1 MKKFASVLV
10 QLKTLALEKIEQ
22 KLESKRL
29 ELQQNEREVLDK
41 QAQLSAFK
49 NPELGGMSLFLQTQQ
64 LKSALRLEIEYYQ
77 QEGENLNKDLKVLE
91 KDYFL
96 ANQELEKAKII
107 LEKEKQKEKEIVEK
121 KEQTLLD
128 ENAMILHWQK
138 GGLACVKSC

>member
-10 QLKTLALEKIEQ
+10 QLKTLALEKIER

-29 ELQQNEREVLDK
+29 ELQQKEREVLDK
-41 QAQLSAFK
+41 QTQLSAFK

-64 LKSALRLEIEYYQ
+64 LKSALRMEIEYYQ
-77 QEGENLNKDLKVLE
+77 QEGENLTKDLKILE
-91 KDYFL
+91 KEYLL

-121 KEQTLLD
+121 KEQALLD

-138 GGLACVKSC
+138 EGLHA

>member
-49 NPELGGMSLFLQTQQ
+49 NPELGGMSLFLQIQQ
-64 LKSALRLEIEYYQ
+64 LKSALRMEIEYYQ
-77 QEGENLNKDLKVLE
+77 QEGENLTKDLKVLE
-91 KDYFL
+91 KDYLL

-107 LEKEKQKEKEIVEK
+107 LENEKQKEKEIVEK
-121 KEQTLLD
+121 KEQALLD

-138 GGLACVKSC
+138 GGLHA

>member
-29 ELQQNEREVLDK
+29 ELQQNEREILDK

-64 LKSALRLEIEYYQ
+64 LKSALRMEIEYYQ
-77 QEGENLNKDLKVLE
+77 QEGKNLTKDLKILE

-107 LEKEKQKEKEIVEK
+107 LENEKQKEQKILEK
-121 KEQTLLD
+121 KEQALLD

-138 GGLACVKSC
+138 EGLHA

>member
-29 ELQQNEREVLDK
+29 ELQQKEREVLDK

-64 LKSALRLEIEYYQ
+64 LKSALRMEIEYYQ
-77 QEGENLNKDLKVLE
+77 QESENLTKDLKILE
-91 KDYFL
+91 KDYLL

-107 LEKEKQKEKEIVEK
+107 LEKEKQKEKEVLEK
-121 KEQTLLD
+121 KRASSFGRKRHDFTL
-128 ENAMILHWQK
+128 AK
-138 GGLACVKSC
+138 RGLACVKSC

>member
-29 ELQQNEREVLDK
+29 KLQQNEREVLDK

-64 LKSALRLEIEYYQ
+64 LKSALRMEIEYYQ
-77 QEGENLNKDLKVLE
+77 QESENLTKDLKVLE
-91 KDYFL
+91 KDYLL

-107 LEKEKQKEKEIVEK
+107 LENEKQKEKEIVEK
-121 KEQTLLD
+121 KEQALLD

-138 GGLACVKSC
+138 GGLHA

>member
-29 ELQQNEREVLDK
+29 KLRQNEREILDK

-64 LKSALRLEIEYYQ
+64 LKSALRMEIEYYQ
-77 QEGENLNKDLKVLE
+77 QESENLNKDLKILE
-91 KDYFL
+91 KEYLL

-107 LEKEKQKEKEIVEK
+107 LENEKQKEKEIVEK
-121 KEQTLLD
+121 KEQALLD

-138 GGLACVKSC
+138 EGLHA

>member
-29 ELQQNEREVLDK
+29 ELQQNEREVLEK

-64 LKSALRLEIEYYQ
+64 LKSALRMEIEYYQ
-77 QEGENLNKDLKVLE
+77 QEGENLNKDLKILE
-91 KDYFL
+91 KEYLL

-107 LEKEKQKEKEIVEK
+107 LENEKQKEKEILEK
-121 KEQTLLD
+121 KEQALLD

-138 GGLACVKSC
+138 EGLHA

>member
-29 ELQQNEREVLDK
+29 EWQQKEREVLDK

-64 LKSALRLEIEYYQ
+64 LKSALRMEIEYYQ
-77 QEGENLNKDLKVLE
+77 QESENLNKDLKILE
-91 KDYFL
+91 KECLL

-107 LEKEKQKEKEIVEK
+107 LENEKRKEKEILEK
-121 KEQTLLD
+121 KEQALLD

-138 GGLACVKSC
+138 EGLHA

>member
-29 ELQQNEREVLDK
+29 ELQQNEREILDK

-64 LKSALRLEIEYYQ
+64 LKSALRMEIEYYQ
-77 QEGENLNKDLKVLE
+77 QEGEDLNKDLKILE
-91 KDYFL
+91 KDYLL

-107 LEKEKQKEKEIVEK
+107 LENEKQKEKEILEK
-121 KEQTLLD
+121 KEQALLD

-138 GGLACVKSC
+138 GGLHA

>member
-29 ELQQNEREVLDK
+29 ELQQKEREILDK

-64 LKSALRLEIEYYQ
+64 LKSTLRMEIEYYQ
-77 QEGENLNKDLKVLE
+77 QEGENLIKDLKILE
-91 KDYFL
+91 KEYLL

-107 LEKEKQKEKEIVEK
+107 LENEKRKEKEILEK
-121 KEQTLLD
+121 KEQVLLD

-138 GGLACVKSC
+138 EGLHA

>member
-41 QAQLSAFK
+41 QAQLNAFK
-49 NPELGGMSLFLQTQQ
+49 NPELGGMSLFLQIQQ
-64 LKSALRLEIEYYQ
+64 LKSALRMEIEYYQ
-77 QEGENLNKDLKVLE
+77 QESENLNKDLKILE
-91 KDYFL
+91 KDYLL

-107 LEKEKQKEKEIVEK
+107 LEKEKQKEQKILEK
-121 KEQTLLD
+121 KSRLF
-128 ENAMILHWQK
+128 
-138 GGLACVKSC
+138 

>member
-1 MKKFASVLV
+1 MKKFASVWV

-29 ELQQNEREVLDK
+29 ELQQNEREILDK
-41 QAQLSAFK
+41 QAQMSAFK

-64 LKSALRLEIEYYQ
+64 LKSALRMEIEYYQ
-77 QEGENLNKDLKVLE
+77 QEGENLNKDLKILE
-91 KDYFL
+91 KEYLL

-107 LEKEKQKEKEIVEK
+107 LENEKRKEKEILEK
-121 KEQTLLD
+121 KEQALLD

-138 GGLACVKSC
+138 EGLHA

>member
-29 ELQQNEREVLDK
+29 ELRQNEREILDK

-64 LKSALRLEIEYYQ
+64 LKSALRTEIEYYQ
-77 QEGENLNKDLKVLE
+77 QESENLTKDLKILE
-91 KDYFL
+91 KDYLL

-107 LEKEKQKEKEIVEK
+107 LENEKQKEKEILEK
-121 KEQTLLD
+121 KEQALLD

-138 GGLACVKSC
+138 EGLHA

>member
-29 ELQQNEREVLDK
+29 ELQQNQREVLDK

-64 LKSALRLEIEYYQ
+64 LKSALRMEIEYYQ
-77 QEGENLNKDLKVLE
+77 QEGENLNKDLKILE
-91 KDYFL
+91 KDYLL

-107 LEKEKQKEKEIVEK
+107 LENEKQKEKEIVEK
-121 KEQTLLD
+121 KEQALLD

-138 GGLACVKSC
+138 EGLHA

>member
-29 ELQQNEREVLDK
+29 ELQQKEREVLDK
-41 QAQLSAFK
+41 QAQLSTFK

-64 LKSALRLEIEYYQ
+64 LKSALRMEIEYYQ
-77 QEGENLNKDLKVLE
+77 QEGENLTKDLKILE
-91 KDYFL
+91 KEYLL

-107 LEKEKQKEKEIVEK
+107 LEKEKQKEQEIVEK
-121 KEQTLLD
+121 KEQALLD

-138 GGLACVKSC
+138 EGLHA

>member
-49 NPELGGMSLFLQTQQ
+49 NPELGGMSLFLQIQQ
-64 LKSALRLEIEYYQ
+64 LKSALRMEIEYYQ

-91 KDYFL
+91 KDYLL

-107 LEKEKQKEKEIVEK
+107 LENEKQKEKEILEK
-121 KEQTLLD
+121 KEQALLD

-138 GGLACVKSC
+138 EGLHA

>member
-29 ELQQNEREVLDK
+29 EWRQNEREILDK

-49 NPELGGMSLFLQTQQ
+49 NPKLGGMSLFLQTQQ
-64 LKSALRLEIEYYQ
+64 LKSTLRMEIECYQ
-77 QEGENLNKDLKVLE
+77 QESENLIKDLKILE
-91 KDYFL
+91 KEYLL

-107 LEKEKQKEKEIVEK
+107 LENEKRKEKEILEK
-121 KEQTLLD
+121 KEQALLD

-138 GGLACVKSC
+138 EGLHA

>member
-41 QAQLSAFK
+41 QTQLSAFK

-64 LKSALRLEIEYYQ
+64 LKSALRMEIEYYQ
-77 QEGENLNKDLKVLE
+77 QEGEILHESLKMLE
-91 KDYFL
+91 KDYLL

-107 LEKEKQKEKEIVEK
+107 LENEKQKEKEIVEK
-121 KEQTLLD
+121 KEQALLD

-138 GGLACVKSC
+138 GGLHA

>member
-1 MKKFASVLV
+1 MKKFASILV
-10 QLKTLALEKIEQ
+10 QLKILALEKIEQ

-29 ELQQNEREVLDK
+29 EWQQNEREILDK

-64 LKSALRLEIEYYQ
+64 LKSAIRMEIEYYQ
-77 QEGENLNKDLKVLE
+77 QESENLNKDLKILE
-91 KDYFL
+91 KEYLL

-107 LEKEKQKEKEIVEK
+107 LENEKRKEKEILEK
-121 KEQTLLD
+121 KEQALLD

-138 GGLACVKSC
+138 EGLHA

>member
-10 QLKTLALEKIEQ
+10 QLKTLALEKIER

-29 ELQQNEREVLDK
+29 ELRQNEREVLDK

-49 NPELGGMSLFLQTQQ
+49 NPELGGMSLFLQIQQ
-64 LKSALRLEIEYYQ
+64 LKSALRMEIEYCQ
-77 QEGENLNKDLKVLE
+77 QEGENLTKDLKVLE
-91 KDYFL
+91 KDYLL

-107 LEKEKQKEKEIVEK
+107 LENEKQKEKEILEK
-121 KEQTLLD
+121 KEQALLD

-138 GGLACVKSC
+138 GGLHA

>member
-29 ELQQNEREVLDK
+29 KLRQNQREILDK

-64 LKSALRLEIEYYQ
+64 LKSALRMEIEYYQ
-77 QEGENLNKDLKVLE
+77 QESENLNKDLKILE
-91 KDYFL
+91 KDCLL

-107 LEKEKQKEKEIVEK
+107 LENEKRKEKEILEK
-121 KEQTLLD
+121 KEQALLD

-138 GGLACVKSC
+138 EGLHA

>member
-29 ELQQNEREVLDK
+29 EWRQNEREILDK

-64 LKSALRLEIEYYQ
+64 LKSALRMEIEYYQ
-77 QEGENLNKDLKVLE
+77 QQGENLIKDLKILE
-91 KDYFL
+91 KEYLL

-107 LEKEKQKEKEIVEK
+107 LENEKRKEKEILEK
-121 KEQTLLD
+121 KEQALLD

-138 GGLACVKSC
+138 EGLYA

>member
-29 ELQQNEREVLDK
+29 ELQQKEREVLDK

-64 LKSALRLEIEYYQ
+64 LKSALRMEIEYYQ
-77 QEGENLNKDLKVLE
+77 QEGENLTKDLKILE
-91 KDYFL
+91 KEYLL

-107 LEKEKQKEKEIVEK
+107 LENEKQKEKEIVEK
-121 KEQTLLD
+121 KEQALLD

-138 GGLACVKSC
+138 EGLHA

>member
-29 ELQQNEREVLDK
+29 EWRQNEREILDK
-41 QAQLSAFK
+41 QAQLRAFK

-64 LKSALRLEIEYYQ
+64 LKSTLRMEIEYYQ
-77 QEGENLNKDLKVLE
+77 QQGENLIKDLKILE
-91 KDYFL
+91 KDYLL

-107 LEKEKQKEKEIVEK
+107 LEKEKRKEKEILEK
-121 KEQTLLD
+121 KEQALLD

-138 GGLACVKSC
+138 EGLHA

>member
-29 ELQQNEREVLDK
+29 EWRQNEREILDK

-64 LKSALRLEIEYYQ
+64 LKSALRMEIEYYQ
-77 QEGENLNKDLKVLE
+77 QQGENLTKDLKILE
-91 KDYFL
+91 KDCLL

-107 LEKEKQKEKEIVEK
+107 LENEKRKERKFWK
-121 KEQTLLD
+121 KRAGFFRRKRHDFTL
-128 ENAMILHWQK
+128 AK
-138 GGLACVKSC
+138 RGLACVKSC

>member
-64 LKSALRLEIEYYQ
+64 LKSALRMEIEYYQ
-77 QEGENLNKDLKVLE
+77 QEGENLTKDLKILE
-91 KDYFL
+91 RDYLL

-107 LEKEKQKEKEIVEK
+107 LEKEKQKEKEILEK
-121 KEQTLLD
+121 KSRLF
-128 ENAMILHWQK
+128 
-138 GGLACVKSC
+138 

>member
-22 KLESKRL
+22 KLEGKRL
-29 ELQQNEREVLDK
+29 EWQQNEREILDK

-64 LKSALRLEIEYYQ
+64 LKSALRMEIECYQ
-77 QEGENLNKDLKVLE
+77 QQGENLTKDLKILE
-91 KDYFL
+91 KDCLL

-107 LEKEKQKEKEIVEK
+107 LENEKRKEKEILEK
-121 KEQTLLD
+121 KEQALLD
-128 ENAMILHWQK
+128 ENAMILYWQK
-138 GGLACVKSC
+138 GGLHA

>member
-29 ELQQNEREVLDK
+29 EWRQNEREILDK

-64 LKSALRLEIEYYQ
+64 LKSALRMEIEYYQ
-77 QEGENLNKDLKVLE
+77 QQGENLTKDLKILE
-91 KDYFL
+91 KDCLL

-107 LEKEKQKEKEIVEK
+107 LENEKRKEKEILEK
-121 KEQTLLD
+121 KEQALLD
-128 ENAMILHWQK
+128 ENAMILHWK
-138 GGLACVKSC
+138 KEGLHA

>member
-29 ELQQNEREVLDK
+29 KLRQNEREVLDK

-64 LKSALRLEIEYYQ
+64 LKSTLRMEIEYYQ
-77 QEGENLNKDLKVLE
+77 QQSENLTKDLKVLE
-91 KDYFL
+91 KDYLL

-107 LEKEKQKEKEIVEK
+107 LENEKQKEKEIVEK
-121 KEQTLLD
+121 KEQALLD

-138 GGLACVKSC
+138 GGLHA

>member
-10 QLKTLALEKIEQ
+10 QLKTLALEKIER

-29 ELQQNEREVLDK
+29 ELQQNQREVLDK

-64 LKSALRLEIEYYQ
+64 LKSALRMEIEYYQ
-77 QEGENLNKDLKVLE
+77 QEGENLTKDLKILE
-91 KDYFL
+91 KEYLL

-107 LEKEKQKEKEIVEK
+107 LEKEKRKEKEILEK
-121 KEQTLLD
+121 KEQALLD

-138 GGLACVKSC
+138 EGLHA

>member
-29 ELQQNEREVLDK
+29 EWRQNEREILDK

-64 LKSALRLEIEYYQ
+64 LKSALRMEIEYYQ
-77 QEGENLNKDLKVLE
+77 QESENLTKDLKILE
-91 KDYFL
+91 KEYLL

-107 LEKEKQKEKEIVEK
+107 LEKEKRKEKEILEK
-121 KEQTLLD
+121 KEQALLD

-138 GGLACVKSC
+138 EGLHA

>member
-1 MKKFASVLV
+1 MKKFASILV

-29 ELQQNEREVLDK
+29 EWQQNEREILDK

-64 LKSALRLEIEYYQ
+64 LKSALRMEIEYYQ
-77 QEGENLNKDLKVLE
+77 QESENLTKDLKILE
-91 KDYFL
+91 KDYLL

-107 LEKEKQKEKEIVEK
+107 LEKEKRKEKEIVEK
-121 KEQTLLD
+121 KEQALLD

-138 GGLACVKSC
+138 EGLHA

>member
-1 MKKFASVLV
+1 MKKFASILV

-29 ELQQNEREVLDK
+29 EWQQNQREVLDK

-64 LKSALRLEIEYYQ
+64 LKSALRMEIEYYQ
-77 QEGENLNKDLKVLE
+77 QEGENLNKDLKILE
-91 KDYFL
+91 KEYLL

-107 LEKEKQKEKEIVEK
+107 LENEKQKEKEIVEK
-121 KEQTLLD
+121 KEQALLD

-138 GGLACVKSC
+138 EGLHA

>member
-10 QLKTLALEKIEQ
+10 QLKTLALEKVEQ

-29 ELQQNEREVLDK
+29 EWRQNEREILDK

-64 LKSALRLEIEYYQ
+64 LKSALRMEIEYYQ
-77 QEGENLNKDLKVLE
+77 QESENLNKDLKILE
-91 KDYFL
+91 KDCLL

-107 LEKEKQKEKEIVEK
+107 LENEKRKEKEILEK
-121 KEQTLLD
+121 KEQALLD

-138 GGLACVKSC
+138 EGLHA

>member
-1 MKKFASVLV
+1 MKKFASILV

-29 ELQQNEREVLDK
+29 EWRQNEREILDK

-64 LKSALRLEIEYYQ
+64 LKSALRMEIEYYQ
-77 QEGENLNKDLKVLE
+77 QESENLIKDLKILE
-91 KDYFL
+91 KDCLL

-107 LEKEKQKEKEIVEK
+107 LENEKRKEKEILEK
-121 KEQTLLD
+121 KEQALLD

-138 GGLACVKSC
+138 EGLHA

>member
-29 ELQQNEREVLDK
+29 EWWQNEREILDK

-64 LKSALRLEIEYYQ
+64 LKSALRMEIEYYQ
-77 QEGENLNKDLKVLE
+77 QQSENLTKDLKILE
-91 KDYFL
+91 KDYLL

-107 LEKEKQKEKEIVEK
+107 LENEKRKEKEILEK
-121 KEQTLLD
+121 KEQALLD

-138 GGLACVKSC
+138 EGLHA

>member
-29 ELQQNEREVLDK
+29 ELQQKEREILDK

-64 LKSALRLEIEYYQ
+64 LKSALRMEIEYYQ
-77 QEGENLNKDLKVLE
+77 QESEDLTKDLKILE
-91 KDYFL
+91 KDYLL

-107 LEKEKQKEKEIVEK
+107 LEKEKRKEKGILEK
-121 KEQTLLD
+121 KEQALLD

-138 GGLACVKSC
+138 EGLHA